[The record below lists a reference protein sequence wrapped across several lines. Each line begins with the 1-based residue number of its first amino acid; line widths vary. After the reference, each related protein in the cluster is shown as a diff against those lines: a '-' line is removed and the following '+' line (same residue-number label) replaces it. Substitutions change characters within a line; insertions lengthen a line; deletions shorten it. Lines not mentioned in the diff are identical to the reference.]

1 MSTPQRR
8 DREPTS
14 PPPRPPSTPP
24 LPPGCAGRKPTRTIF
39 VPPPPIEVGFEGLRL
54 NTPCGN
60 VTADAVI
67 RTAARILLLM
77 ARDVGEEF
85 AHETLIRDEKTG
97 FIFKASA
104 VITGGS
110 VTYKLTK
117 T

>member
-1 MSTPQRR
+1 MSTPPRR
-8 DREPTS
+8 DRKPSLAEPA
-14 PPPRPPSTPP
+14 PP

-39 VPPPPIEVGFEGLRL
+39 VPPAPIEIGFEGLRL

-60 VTADAVI
+60 VTADTVI

-77 ARDVGEEF
+77 ARDVGDDF
-85 AHETLIRDEKTG
+85 AHETLIRDEKTNI
-97 FIFKASA
+97 IFKASA
-104 VITGGS
+104 VISGGS